1 LKTRL
6 KVAVAGVMSRVVVG
20 ALALFG
26 RGPIVEVERRG
37 IRWSLDLR
45 EGIDFAIWLRGAFE
59 PREVDLLE
67 RIVKPGWMVAD
78 VGANVG
84 ANTLHFARLVGP
96 EGRVVAIEP
105 SDFAAAKLQKNLEL
119 NPSLAARVTVVRAY
133 LDAEADASSPPPE
146 VYASWKLQGAGERHD
161 THCGSRTTTSGATR
175 SSLDAVLE
183 KLAMDRVDFLKLD
196 VDGHECAVLRGASRT
211 LERDR
216 PTMLVELAPQ
226 LWVDA
231 GGSAEEFLRLISR
244 DSAVWRHASSL
255 ARLEFSADR
264 IHEQIPAGSTVNA
277 FLLTPEADALLF
289 GARQPSS

>member
-1 LKTRL
+1 
-6 KVAVAGVMSRVVVG
+6 VAVAGVMSRIVVG
-20 ALALFG
+20 VLGLLG
-26 RGPIVEVERRG
+26 RGPVVEVERRG

-78 VGANVG
+78 VGANIG

-96 EGRVVAIEP
+96 QGRVVAIEP
-105 SDFAAAKLQKNLEL
+105 SDFAAAKLQRNLDL

-133 LDAEADASSPPPE
+133 LDAEPDNSTPPPE
-146 VYASWKLQGAGERHD
+146 VYASWKLQGSGDRHD
-161 THCGSRTTTSGATR
+161 THCGSRTSTRGATR
-175 SSLDAVLE
+175 SSLDSVLDSLDV
-183 KLAMDRVDFLKLD
+183 KRVDFLKLD
-196 VDGHECAVLRGASRT
+196 VDGHECAVLRGATRT

-244 DSAVWRHASSL
+244 SSAVWRHASSL
-255 ARLEFSADR
+255 ARLEFTAER
-264 IHEQIPAGSTVNA
+264 IHEQIPAGSTVNG
-277 FLLTPEADALLF
+277 FLLRPEADALLF
-289 GARQPSS
+289 GVRQVTS